1 MGYLIIILLFLA
13 ALSAISFYFSKKVDT
28 GSGFLMAERSIPW
41 YVNSGSIFA
50 TYLGSGTLIGGAALA
65 YEYGIAGA
73 WFDIGGVIAL
83 IILSLMARRIRRYQ
97 ASTTPGILGARYS
110 KATRT
115 VAAVI
120 VCLAEMSMVGYQVRA
135 GGYVLNIVAG
145 IDTNIGMI
153 ITIAFILLYT
163 VTAGLISVVYTDYIQ
178 GLLIIISLIIGLPF
192 LFRDAG
198 GFSAFMSNIEPARM
212 NLFSMSFGE
221 IMSTAL
227 PTFCLV
233 FVMQPIWQRILSV
246 KDNRGCV
253 KAVAVSV
260 PFVLI
265 AVMLVNLFAT
275 VGSFLYPDIVQ
286 DTVILHLAVTGL
298 PRLIGAV
305 LLCAGVAIIIT
316 TGDSMLLSSASNV
329 VTDIY
334 HEYVNKEA
342 SEKHLLVMSR
352 FMVVVVG
359 IIAFMQVKFF
369 PSVLDMIYFAYT
381 MEGGLAPALFAA
393 FYFRKATPAAGLCSV
408 LGSGITTILW
418 EVLGHPYGI
427 ATIYPVLTVSIGM
440 LVIVSL
446 LTKPADDA
454 TIKLFFEENEDCI

>member
-1 MGYLIIILLFLA
+1 MLYLALILGFLA
-13 ALSAISFYFSKKVDT
+13 LLSGISFYFGRKVNT

-65 YEYGIAGA
+65 YQYGIAGA

-83 IILSLMARRIRRYQ
+83 IILALMAKRIRRYQ
-97 ASTTPGILGARYS
+97 ASTTPDILGARYS

-120 VCLAEMSMVGYQVRA
+120 VCLAELSMVGYQVRA

-145 IDTNIGMI
+145 LDVNIGMV

-163 VTAGLISVVYTDYIQ
+163 VTAGLVSVVYTDYIQ
-178 GLLIIISLIIGLPF
+178 GLLIIIALLIGLPF

-198 GFSAFMSNIEPARM
+198 GFSQFMAEVDPNRM
-212 NLFSMSFGE
+212 NLFSMSFNE

-233 FVMQPIWQRILSV
+233 FVLQPIWQRIFSV
-246 KDNRGCV
+246 KDDSGCV
-253 KAVAVSV
+253 KAVVVSV
-260 PFVLI
+260 PFVLT
-265 AVMLVNLFAT
+265 AVMLVNVFAT
-275 VGSFLYPDIVQ
+275 VGSFLYPEIVR

-298 PRLIGAV
+298 PKLIGAI

-316 TGDSMLLSSASNV
+316 TGDSMLLSSSSNI

-334 HEYVNKEA
+334 HEYINKDA
-342 SEKHLLVMSR
+342 SEQHLLTMSR
-352 FMVVVVG
+352 IMVVVVG
-359 IIAFMQVKFF
+359 IVAFILVKFF
-369 PSVLDMIYFAYT
+369 PSVLDMVYFAYT

-393 FYFRKATPAAGLCSV
+393 FYFKRVTPAAGLCSV
-408 LGSGITTILW
+408 LGSGLTTIIW
-418 EVLGHPYGI
+418 EILGHPFGI
-427 ATIYPVLTVSIGM
+427 STIYPVLFISIAM
-440 LVIVSL
+440 LIVVSL
-446 LTKPADDA
+446 FTEPADKKVIE
-454 TIKLFFEENEDCI
+454 TFYGE